1 MLPIER
7 SRKNDEVY
15 PPHLLAQK
23 MNNRASFLLET
34 RNYGESI
41 VLLTKAL
48 KLTQKEEMVQPCP
61 CKSCSLESSV
71 NMQEDQYCSLL
82 NRENE
87 EYCNGQNR
95 NEDEDLRQSSCR
107 RNDDE
112 HIEMKHNYQGC
123 WAKYQQEQDLL
134 PMSIESQDGFV
145 YRKPL
150 LVPKICIEEGHYM
163 GKATSLIIL
172 YNLALAHHLKAI
184 NMNDCGSNRNI
195 KVLEQ
200 SLKLYELTY
209 QLHCENNGE
218 EQKQSKSLCHVEE
231 WNERRVAI
239 ASIRFTMIISNNL
252 GQIHRVAGNSDKHLM
267 CLQHLLSTIMYMVDS
282 HLVVL
287 DSTEMDG
294 FYHNV
299 SPLMIPD
306 YCARAA

>member
-1 MLPIER
+1 MLPTER
-7 SRKNDEVY
+7 PGKNDEVY
-15 PPHLLAQK
+15 PPHLLAQEI
-23 MNNRASFLLET
+23 NNRASFLLET

-48 KLTQKEEMVQPCP
+48 KLTQREEMMKPCS

-82 NRENE
+82 NWERE

-95 NEDEDLRQSSCR
+95 NEDEGFRQSSCR
-107 RNDDE
+107 CNDDE
-112 HIEMKHNYQGC
+112 YTEMKRNHHRYC
-123 WAKYQQEQDLL
+123 AKYRQELDCL
-134 PMSIESQDGFV
+134 PMNVESQDGFV
-145 YRKPL
+145 YRKPF
-150 LVPKICIEEGHYM
+150 LVPKNCIEEGHYM

-184 NMNDCGSNRNI
+184 TMNDCGSDRNM

-218 EQKQSKSLCHVEE
+218 DQKQSKSLCHPEGC
-231 WNERRVAI
+231 NGQRVAV
-239 ASIRFTMIISNNL
+239 ASIRFAMIISNNL
-252 GQIHRVAGNSDKHLM
+252 GQIHRVAGNSEKHLM
-267 CLQHLLSTIMYMVDS
+267 CLQHLLSTIMYTVDS
-282 HLVVL
+282 NLMIL
-287 DSTEMDG
+287 DSSEMDG

-299 SPLMIPD
+299 LALMISD
-306 YCARAA
+306 HSARAA

>member
-7 SRKNDEVY
+7 LGKNDEVY
-15 PPHLLAQK
+15 PPHLLAQEI
-23 MNNRASFLLET
+23 NNRASFLLMT

-48 KLTQKEEMVQPCP
+48 KLTQKEEMTQSCS
-61 CKSCSLESSV
+61 CKSCCLESSV

-82 NRENE
+82 NRERE
-87 EYCNGQNR
+87 EYCNDQNR
-95 NEDEDLRQSSCR
+95 NEDEGFRQSSCQ

-112 HIEMKHNYQGC
+112 HIEMKHNYHGYC
-123 WAKYQQEQDLL
+123 AKYQQEQDCL
-134 PMSIESQDGFV
+134 PMNIESQDGFV

-150 LVPKICIEEGHYM
+150 LIPRICIEEGHYM

-172 YNLALAHHLKAI
+172 YNLALAHHLKALT
-184 NMNDCGSNRNI
+184 MNDCGSDRKI
-195 KVLEQ
+195 KVLEK

-209 QLHCENNGE
+209 QLQSEHNDEAL
-218 EQKQSKSLCHVEE
+218 KQPKSLYHPEE
-231 WNERRVAI
+231 CNEQRVAV

-252 GQIHRVAGNSDKHLM
+252 GQIHRLAGNSKKHLM

-282 HLVVL
+282 HLVIL
-287 DSTEMDG
+287 DSSEMDG